1 METPGRRLSHFPE
14 NRTGPSPSTRDD
26 RVITVEDSFQLE
38 VYGHERK
45 AASSYKSWAQQTEE
59 SYQLQLAL
67 ALRLSA
73 EATCADDPNF
83 LEAGTVDSP
92 TVAGSVSAEVL
103 SHRFWLTGCM
113 SYCDKVPDG
122 FYLIHGMDPYI
133 WSLSTDLEDSGR
145 VPSFDTLKAVD
156 PADGSPTEVVLID
169 KSWDSGLKELQS
181 MVHSLSSN
189 WITRKEV
196 VDHLAELVCNRM
208 GGVASSGEECFDNRW
223 KEGAGLLKDCLGS
236 VMLPIGSLCIGFCVH
251 RALLFKVL
259 ADVVNLPCRIAKG
272 CKYCERELASS
283 CLVRFDND
291 RYVVF
296 DLSNLQ
302 KLMKV
307 DVIYQSLPIMWM
319 YDIFREYVVD
329 LIGRP
334 GSLSHPDSLVN
345 GISSVAVSS
354 PLCHPKFRTVES
366 AGNFRMF
373 ARLYF
378 SDCQSLNI
386 AFDDASSGAAI
397 NRDNT
402 GLHFSSPHELKSVG
416 RSWPLSNSI
425 NERELSVSPLSG
437 RVAGTFARDRGSWM
451 PRSLNPFL
459 NIISSTPLFKGPVL
473 PIQIPPNAQREAQP
487 GVVDTANNL
496 RFMESTHLESNKI
509 GRELFL
515 NEKDLEI
522 RWNDLVLKE
531 KIGSGMCFSLLSGSR
546 SCSFGTVH
554 LAEWRGSDVA
564 VKILMEQ
571 DFDTER
577 FEEFQTEVSIMER
590 LRHPNIVLFMGAVT
604 RPPNLSIV
612 TEYLSRGS
620 LYKLLQM
627 HGAGVILEDRQRL
640 NMAYD
645 VAKGMNYLHQLKP
658 PIVHRDL
665 KSPNLLVDSKYTV
678 KVCDFGLSRSK
689 ANTFLSSKTAA
700 GTPQWMAPEILRYEP
715 SNEKSDVY
723 SFGVILWELVT
734 LQQPWRNL
742 DPRQVV
748 VVVGFKRKRLEIP
761 SNVNPQVAA
770 LIEACWA
777 DEPWKRPSFSSIMD
791 YLQQLISYSTDQP
804 VHGHIPQVT

>member
-1 METPGRRLSHFPE
+1 METPGRRSSHFPE
-14 NRTGPSPSTRDD
+14 NQTGPSPSTRDD

-38 VYGHERK
+38 VYGNERET
-45 AASSYKSWAQQTEE
+45 ASSYKSWAQQTQE

-83 LEAGTVDSP
+83 LEPGTVDSP
-92 TVAGSVSAEVL
+92 TAAGSASAEVL

-122 FYLIHGMDPYI
+122 FYLIHGMDPYL
-133 WSLSTDLEDSGR
+133 WSMSTDLEDSGR

-236 VMLPIGSLCIGFCVH
+236 VMLPIGSLCVGFCVH

-259 ADVVNLPCRIAKG
+259 ADMVNLPCRIAKG

-291 RYVVF
+291 RVE
-296 DLSNLQ
+296 
-302 KLMKV
+302 
-307 DVIYQSLPIMWM
+307 VIYQSLPIMWM

-334 GSLSHPDSLVN
+334 GSLSHPDSLIN
-345 GISSVAVSS
+345 GISSVVVSS

-386 AFDDASSGAAI
+386 AFDDASSG
-397 NRDNT
+397 
-402 GLHFSSPHELKSVG
+402 
-416 RSWPLSNSI
+416 
-425 NERELSVSPLSG
+425 
-437 RVAGTFARDRGSWM
+437 
-451 PRSLNPFL
+451 
-459 NIISSTPLFKGPVL
+459 
-473 PIQIPPNAQREAQP
+473 
-487 GVVDTANNL
+487 
-496 RFMESTHLESNKI
+496 
-509 GRELFL
+509 RELFL
-515 NEKDLEI
+515 NEKDLDI

-531 KIGSGMCFSLLSGSR
+531 KIGSG
-546 SCSFGTVH
+546 SFGTVH

-571 DFDTER
+571 DFDTEC

-604 RPPNLSIV
+604 QPPNLSIV

-627 HGAGVILEDRQRL
+627 HGAGVILDDRQRL

-700 GTPQWMAPEILRYEP
+700 GTPEWMAPEILRGEP

-748 VVVGFKRKRLEIP
+748 VVVGFKGKRLKIP

-777 DEPWKRPSFSSIMD
+777 EIFPHEITSNRSGDWLSLGNNFKSSLRPAIALASICLPGC
-791 YLQQLISYSTDQP
+791 YTTVSGPKTA
-804 VHGHIPQVT
+804 

>member
-1 METPGRRLSHFPE
+1 METPGRRSSHFPQ
-14 NRTGPSPSTRDD
+14 NQTGPSPSTRDD

-38 VYGHERK
+38 VYGNERET
-45 AASSYKSWAQQTEE
+45 ASSYKSWAQQTQE

-83 LEAGTVDSP
+83 LEPGTVDSP
-92 TVAGSVSAEVL
+92 TAAGSASAEVL
-103 SHRFWLTGCM
+103 SHRFWLKGCM

-122 FYLIHGMDPYI
+122 FYLIHGMDPYL
-133 WSLSTDLEDSGR
+133 WSMSTDLEDSGR
-145 VPSFDTLKAVD
+145 VPSFDTLKVVD
-156 PADGSPTEVVLID
+156 PADGSLEVVLID

-196 VDHLAELVCNRM
+196 VDHLAELVCNRL

-236 VMLPIGSLCIGFCVH
+236 VMLPIGSLCVGFCVH

-259 ADVVNLPCRIAKG
+259 ADMVNLPCRIAKG

-291 RYVVF
+291 R
-296 DLSNLQ
+296 
-302 KLMKV
+302 
-307 DVIYQSLPIMWM
+307 
-319 YDIFREYVVD
+319 EYVVD

-345 GISSVAVSS
+345 GISSVVVSS

-397 NRDNT
+397 NRDNA

-425 NERELSVSPLSG
+425 NERKLSVSPLSG
-437 RVAGTFARDRGSWM
+437 RVAGTFAQDRGSWI
-451 PRSLNPFL
+451 PSSLNPFL
-459 NIISSTPLFKGPVL
+459 NIISSTHLFKGPVL

-515 NEKDLEI
+515 NEKDLDI

-531 KIGSGMCFSLLSGSR
+531 KIGSG
-546 SCSFGTVH
+546 SFGTVH

-571 DFDTER
+571 DFDTEH

-604 RPPNLSIV
+604 QPPNLSIV

-620 LYKLLQM
+620 LFKLLRM
-627 HGAGVILEDRQRL
+627 HGAGVILDDRQRL

-700 GTPQWMAPEILRYEP
+700 GTPEWMAPEILRDEP

-734 LQQPWRNL
+734 LQQPWKNL

-748 VVVGFKRKRLEIP
+748 VVVGFKGKRLEIP

-777 DEPWKRPSFSSIMD
+777 DEPWKRPSFSSIME

-804 VHGHIPQVT
+804 VHGHIPQVS

>member
-1 METPGRRLSHFPE
+1 MEAPGRRSSHFPDKQ
-14 NRTGPSPSTRDD
+14 TGISPPDD

-38 VYGHERK
+38 VHGESRET
-45 AASSYKSWAQQTEE
+45 ASSYKSWAQQTEE

-83 LEAGTVDSP
+83 LGPGTVDPP
-92 TVAGSVSAEVL
+92 TAADSASAEVL
-103 SHRFWLTGCM
+103 SHRFWLKGCM
-113 SYCDKVPDG
+113 SYYDKVPDG
-122 FYLIHGMDPYI
+122 FYLIHGMDPYL
-133 WSLSTDLEDSGR
+133 WSMSTDREDSGR
-145 VPSFDTLKAVD
+145 VPSFDSLKAVD
-156 PADGSPTEVVLID
+156 PVDGSPIEAVLID
-169 KSWDSGLKELQS
+169 KSWDSGLKELQDL
-181 MVHSLSSN
+181 VHSLSSN
-189 WITRKEV
+189 WITREEV

-208 GGVASSGEECFDNRW
+208 GGVASSGEDCFGDSW
-223 KEGAGLLKDCLGS
+223 KECTGLLKDRLGS
-236 VMLPIGSLCIGFCVH
+236 IVLPIGSLYVGFCVH

-272 CKYCERELASS
+272 CKYCGRELASS

-291 RYVVF
+291 R
-296 DLSNLQ
+296 
-302 KLMKV
+302 
-307 DVIYQSLPIMWM
+307 
-319 YDIFREYVVD
+319 EYIVD

-334 GSLSHPDSLVN
+334 GSLSQPDSLVN
-345 GISSVAVSS
+345 GISSAVVSS
-354 PLCHPKFRTVES
+354 PLCHPKFRTVEG
-366 AGNFRMF
+366 AENFRMF
-373 ARLYF
+373 ASLYF

-386 AFDDASSGAAI
+386 AFDDATSG
-397 NRDNT
+397 
-402 GLHFSSPHELKSVG
+402 SPHL
-416 RSWPLSNSI
+416 L
-425 NERELSVSPLSG
+425 
-437 RVAGTFARDRGSWM
+437 
-451 PRSLNPFL
+451 
-459 NIISSTPLFKGPVL
+459 KGPVL
-473 PIQIPPNAQREAQP
+473 PIQIPPSGQREAQP
-487 GVVDTANNL
+487 VEAFSYLMPDTAYSL
-496 RFMESTHLESNKI
+496 RLAESNHIATSKP

-515 NEKDLEI
+515 NKNDLDI
-522 RWNDLVLKE
+522 RWDDLVLKE
-531 KIGSGMCFSLLSGSR
+531 KIGSG
-546 SCSFGTVH
+546 SFGIVH

-571 DFDTER
+571 DFHTER
-577 FEEFQTEVSIMER
+577 FEEFRREVSIMER

-604 RPPNLSIV
+604 QPPNLSIV

-620 LYKLLQM
+620 LYKLLRM
-627 HGAGVILEDRQRL
+627 HDAGVILDDWQRL

-678 KVCDFGLSRSK
+678 KICDFGLSRSK

-700 GTPQWMAPEILRYEP
+700 GTPEWMAPEILRDEP

-734 LQQPWRNL
+734 LQPPWRNL

-748 VVVGFKRKRLEIP
+748 EAVAFKGKRLEIP

-777 DEPWKRPSFSSIMD
+777 NEPRKRPSFASIMD

>member
-1 METPGRRLSHFPE
+1 METPGRRSSHFPE
-14 NRTGPSPSTRDD
+14 NQTGPSPSTRDD

-38 VYGHERK
+38 VYGNERET
-45 AASSYKSWAQQTEE
+45 ASSYKSWAQQTQE

-73 EATCADDPNF
+73 EATRADDPNF
-83 LEAGTVDSP
+83 LEPGTLDSP
-92 TVAGSVSAEVL
+92 TTAGSASPEVL
-103 SHRFWLTGCM
+103 SHRFWTSGSERDFFTAEPHCALGGGLLTGCM

-122 FYLIHGMDPYI
+122 FYLIQGMDPYL
-133 WSLSTDLEDSGR
+133 WSMSTDLEDSGR

-169 KSWDSGLKELQS
+169 KSWDSGLKVLQS

-236 VMLPIGSLCIGFCVH
+236 VMLPIGSLCVGFCVH

-259 ADVVNLPCRIAKG
+259 ADMVNLPCRIAKG
-272 CKYCERELASS
+272 CKYCEREWASS

-291 RYVVF
+291 
-296 DLSNLQ
+296 
-302 KLMKV
+302 
-307 DVIYQSLPIMWM
+307 
-319 YDIFREYVVD
+319 REYVVD

-345 GISSVAVSS
+345 GISSVVVSS

-373 ARLYF
+373 ARMYF

-386 AFDDASSGAAI
+386 AFDDASSGTDIMTGAAI

-416 RSWPLSNSI
+416 RSLPLSNSI
-425 NERELSVSPLSG
+425 NESELSVSPLSG
-437 RVAGTFARDRGSWM
+437 RVAGTFAQDRGSWM
-451 PRSLNPFL
+451 PSSLNPFL
-459 NIISSTPLFKGPVL
+459 NIISSAHLFNGPVL

-515 NEKDLEI
+515 NEKDLDI

-531 KIGSGMCFSLLSGSR
+531 KIGSG
-546 SCSFGTVH
+546 SFGTVH

-604 RPPNLSIV
+604 QPPNLSIV

-627 HGAGVILEDRQRL
+627 HGAGVILDDRQRL

-658 PIVHRDL
+658 PIIHRDL

-700 GTPQWMAPEILRYEP
+700 GTPEWMAPEILRDEP

-723 SFGVILWELVT
+723 SFGVILWELLT

-748 VVVGFKRKRLEIP
+748 VVVGFKGKRLEIP

-777 DEPWKRPSFSSIMD
+777 DEPWKRPSFSSIME

>member
-1 METPGRRLSHFPE
+1 METPGRRSSHFPE
-14 NRTGPSPSTRDD
+14 NQTGPSPSTRDD

-38 VYGHERK
+38 VYGNERET
-45 AASSYKSWAQQTEE
+45 ASSYKSWAQQTQE

-83 LEAGTVDSP
+83 LEPGTVDSP
-92 TVAGSVSAEVL
+92 TAAGSASAEVL

-122 FYLIHGMDPYI
+122 FYLIHGMDPYL
-133 WSLSTDLEDSGR
+133 WSMSTDLEDSGR

-236 VMLPIGSLCIGFCVH
+236 VMLPIGSLCVGFCVH

-259 ADVVNLPCRIAKG
+259 ADMVNLPCRIAKG

-291 RYVVF
+291 RVE
-296 DLSNLQ
+296 
-302 KLMKV
+302 
-307 DVIYQSLPIMWM
+307 VIYQSLPIMWM

-334 GSLSHPDSLVN
+334 GSLSHPDSLIN
-345 GISSVAVSS
+345 GISSVVVSS

-386 AFDDASSGAAI
+386 AFDDASSG
-397 NRDNT
+397 
-402 GLHFSSPHELKSVG
+402 
-416 RSWPLSNSI
+416 
-425 NERELSVSPLSG
+425 
-437 RVAGTFARDRGSWM
+437 
-451 PRSLNPFL
+451 
-459 NIISSTPLFKGPVL
+459 
-473 PIQIPPNAQREAQP
+473 
-487 GVVDTANNL
+487 
-496 RFMESTHLESNKI
+496 
-509 GRELFL
+509 RELFL
-515 NEKDLEI
+515 NEKDLDI

-531 KIGSGMCFSLLSGSR
+531 KIGSG
-546 SCSFGTVH
+546 SFGTVH

-571 DFDTER
+571 DFDTEC

-604 RPPNLSIV
+604 QPPNLSIV

-627 HGAGVILEDRQRL
+627 HGAGVILDDRQRL

-645 VAKGMNYLHQLKP
+645 VVGLNQVFSKFFSSITFARTHWVNDTQRRDACLANNCTEKLVVSMTGQGNELPSSAQTP
-658 PIVHRDL
+658 HRPSRFEVSQSFGGQQIYC
-665 KSPNLLVDSKYTV
+665 KVV
-678 KVCDFGLSRSK
+678 VFQVCDFGLSRSK

-700 GTPQWMAPEILRYEP
+700 GTPEWMAPEILRGEP

-748 VVVGFKRKRLEIP
+748 VVVGFKGKRLKIP

-777 DEPWKRPSFSSIMD
+777 EIFPHEITSNRSGDWLSLGNNFKSSLRPAIALASICLPGC
-791 YLQQLISYSTDQP
+791 YTTVSGPKTA
-804 VHGHIPQVT
+804 